1 MDISKIR
8 DDLIL
13 KEGIRY
19 KAYADP
25 ILGEIAMTTG
35 VGHLIVLPQEEELL
49 EKELTMDEVMEILD
63 SDINIAI
70 GGAKKFINLDE
81 HPEVIQETIVSLV
94 FNMGLPRLRG
104 FKKMKAALD
113 AKDYVEAS
121 NQLLDSKY
129 ARQLPHRAKDYAEK
143 IRDA

>member
-8 DDLIL
+8 ESLIAA
-13 KEGIRY
+13 EGLRFR
-19 KAYADP
+19 AYDDP
-25 ILGEIAMTTG
+25 ILGASHPTIA
-35 VGHLIVLPQEEELL
+35 VGHLIKLPEEEYLL
-49 EKELTMDEVMEILD
+49 EKELTMDEVMELLQN
-63 SDINIAI
+63 DIEIAI
-70 GGAKKFINLDE
+70 TGAKKFINLEE
-81 HPEVIQETIVSLV
+81 HPDDIQETIVCLV

-129 ARQLPHRAKDYAEK
+129 ARQLPHRANDYAEK

>member
-8 DDLIL
+8 EDLIL

-25 ILGEIAMTTG
+25 ILGETAMTTAC
-35 VGHLIVLPQEEELL
+35 GHLIKLPEEEYLL
-49 EKELTMDEVMEILD
+49 EKELTMDEVMELLD
-63 SDINIAI
+63 NDIQIAI
-70 GGAKKFINLDE
+70 TGAKKFINLEE
-81 HPEVIQETIVSLV
+81 HPDAIQETIVSLV
-94 FNMGLPRLRG
+94 FNMGLPRLQG
-104 FKKMKAALD
+104 FRKMKAALE
-113 AKDYVEAS
+113 AKDYVEAH